1 MPSTLETTRTDLP
14 GPKTP
19 APERPAMHLAV
30 VAHPLHTGGGAV
42 VGRNLL
48 AAIGRQAPQIR
59 LTATIPP
66 QAGYEPILAGLD
78 QARAVPVHR
87 VRPYRQGLQWRRLG
101 RQIAAAGPDVVLSLA
116 NFPLPG
122 LAIPQAV
129 LVHNAHLVYP
139 ADHAPSPHR
148 LTRWACR
155 LRRAWFRRAIPRT
168 DLVLCQTETMARR
181 LRQAVPDAPPVA
193 VCPNA
198 VSDRAQS
205 GEVEMP
211 AVFRALAG
219 RTVLLALAHPF
230 VHKNL
235 SRLLDALAARR
246 DELADVTVL
255 LTVHP
260 EKPAGRRLLDKARRL
275 GLGRGVCNVG
285 PLSQDQLRA
294 YYRHADAVILP
305 TLLES
310 FSGTYVEAMQF
321 GCPILTS
328 DLDFARE
335 VCGPAAWYFDPWQV
349 DSIAAAICRFREDP
363 ALGERLKQAGRQQ
376 AARLVRGWDGTAS
389 DLLDRLIALVKTSA
403 GRA

>member
-1 MPSTLETTRTDLP
+1 MPATLETTRADLA
-14 GPKTP
+14 GPEIPVAQPP
-19 APERPAMHLAV
+19 AFHLAV
-30 VAHPLHTGGGAV
+30 IAHPLHTGGGAV

-48 AAIGRQAPQIR
+48 AAIGRAAPRIR

-66 QAGYEPILAGLD
+66 QAGYEPILAGFD
-78 QARAVPVHR
+78 QARAVPVGR
-87 VRPYRQGLQWRRLG
+87 VRPFRQGLQWRRLA
-101 RQIAAAGPDVVLSLA
+101 RRIAAAGPDVVLSLA

-122 LAIPQAV
+122 LAVPQAV

-139 ADHAPSPHR
+139 ADHAPSPYR

-168 DLVLCQTETMARR
+168 DLVFCQTETMARR
-181 LRQAVPDAPPVA
+181 LRAAVPDAPTVA

-198 VSDRAQS
+198 VSARAES
-205 GEVEMP
+205 GDTEMP
-211 AVFRALAG
+211 AVFRALTG

-235 SRLLDALAARR
+235 SRLLDALAAER

-255 LTVHP
+255 LTVRADQ
-260 EKPAGRRLLDKARRL
+260 PAGGRLLEKAERL
-275 GLGRGVCNVG
+275 GLGQAVCNVG
-285 PLSQDQLRA
+285 PLDQGQLRG

-310 FSGTYVEAMQF
+310 FSGTYVEAMRF
-321 GCPILTS
+321 DCPILTS

-335 VCGPAAWYFDPWQV
+335 VCGPAACYFDPWQTA
-349 DSIAAAICRFREDP
+349 SIAETIRRFRDDP
-363 ALGERLKQAGRQQ
+363 ALGDRLRQAGREQ
-376 AARLVRGWDGTAS
+376 AARLARGWDEIAS
-389 DLLDRLIALVKTSA
+389 DLLDRLTGLAAFKP
-403 GRA
+403 GRV